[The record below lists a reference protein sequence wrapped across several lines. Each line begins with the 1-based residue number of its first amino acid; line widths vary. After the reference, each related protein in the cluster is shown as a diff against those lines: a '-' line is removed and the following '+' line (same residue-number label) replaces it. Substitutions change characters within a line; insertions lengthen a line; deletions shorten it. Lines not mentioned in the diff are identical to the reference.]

1 MAINVFRFDYTM
13 QKNSEDWTAFVA
25 AYSHEE
31 AQRYL
36 IKTVGQV
43 RINSSGSE
51 CRLDAIS
58 DEIRDSILKG
68 SGHGKDTTAKGKK
81 KK

>member
-1 MAINVFRFDYTM
+1 MAINVFRFDYTII
-13 QKNSEDWTAFVA
+13 KTTEDWTAFVA

-36 IKTVGQV
+36 NKMVGNI

-51 CRLDAIS
+51 CRLDALS
-58 DEIRDSILKG
+58 DELRANIVKN
-68 SGHGKDTTAKGKK
+68 TATVTGQKNKK